1 MAWQSLALAQTCLFL
16 AAFAE
21 PQDLSQVHFFL
32 LNSRIFTLYYTVHVL
47 ELIFNL
53 LHEL

>member
-16 AAFAE
+16 AAYAD

-32 LNSRIFTLYYTVHVL
+32 QISRKFTQIVDN
-47 ELIFNL
+47 IIINC
-53 LHEL
+53 